1 MRLTAAFA
9 FVLPLCAQD
18 AREIVR
24 VSLEREAAFDK
35 IARQYTFLQRIE
47 QRDIG
52 DSGKI
57 ARRRTKT
64 YDVTLLEGSPYSRL
78 IAREDRPLSADEE
91 KEERRKLERSIQERR
106 RETERA
112 RIKRVSEWQQKR
124 DDDRKQFSEIVDA
137 FKFQITGEE
146 AINGQS
152 CWVIEATPS
161 PEYRPHGGMSR
172 VFPKIRGRMWISK
185 ANYGWARVEAETLD
199 TITYGGFL
207 ARLHKGMRFFMEQE
221 HVNGEVWMPKHITV
235 DYSARVLLVKRLR
248 GQADV
253 TYRDFRKFQ
262 ANSRIVDISET
273 EK

>member
-1 MRLTAAFA
+1 MRLTAALAFA
-9 FVLPLCAQD
+9 LPLCAQD

-24 VSLEREAAFDK
+24 VSLEREAASDK
-35 IARQYTFLQRIE
+35 IARQYTFVQRIE
-47 QRDIG
+47 QREVG
-52 DSGKI
+52 DDGRITGRKS
-57 ARRRTKT
+57 KT

-78 IAREDRPLSADEE
+78 IAREDKPLPAADE
-91 KEERRKLERSIQERR
+91 KEERGKLERSIQERR

-112 RIKRVSEWQQKR
+112 RIKRVSEWQKKR
-124 DDDRKQFSEIVDA
+124 DNDRNQFSEIVDA
-137 FKFQITGEE
+137 FKFRITGEE
-146 AINGQS
+146 VTGGQK
-152 CWVIEATPS
+152 CWAIEATPN

-172 VFPKIRGRMWISK
+172 VFPKMRGRMWISK

-235 DYSARVLLVKRLR
+235 DYSARVLLLKLFR
-248 GQADV
+248 GQVDV
-253 TYRDFRKFQ
+253 TYRNFRKFQ
-262 ANSRIVDISET
+262 ADSRVLDISEM